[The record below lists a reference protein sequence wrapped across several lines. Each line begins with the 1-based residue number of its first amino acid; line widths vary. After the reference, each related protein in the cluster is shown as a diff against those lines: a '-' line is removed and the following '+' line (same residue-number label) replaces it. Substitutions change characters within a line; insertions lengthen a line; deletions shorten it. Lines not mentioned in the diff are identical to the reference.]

1 MNVQHHLDV
10 DGILQ
15 LHLADVGG
23 KALDEMQ
30 LLFVDAAQHDIGV
43 SYIYS

>member
-15 LHLADVGG
+15 LHLAAVGG
-23 KALDEMQ
+23 KAFDEIQ
-30 LLFVDAAQHDIGV
+30 FFFVYAAQHDIGV